1 MGELAS
7 PSVACSG
14 SASLFITMRERSSS
28 PDSNDPNTSPPPARR
43 SRWRPWLLLLA
54 FSVAWKVV
62 VLTLGAAVPRWV
74 IDDSV
79 DHIPLSM
86 QPYANQA
93 RATALALWDGPIERR
108 TLVRLVRVVSV
119 DSARSQAAEECG
131 GKSARVR
138 AYTFFAIPYS
148 DVRTVCGSGI
158 VEYRVFR
165 RWNR

>member
-1 MGELAS
+1 MSRSKSSETIAPSKS
-7 PSVACSG
+7 PA
-14 SASLFITMRERSSS
+14 R
-28 PDSNDPNTSPPPARR
+28 ARR

-54 FSVAWKVV
+54 FSVGWKVV
-62 VLTLGAAVPRWV
+62 VLTLGAALPRWV

-79 DHIPLSM
+79 DHIPVAM
-86 QPYANQA
+86 RAYANQA
-93 RATALALWDGPIERR
+93 RATALGLWDGPIERR

-119 DSARSQAAEECG
+119 DSAQTAGAGECG

-148 DVRTVCGSGI
+148 EVRTVCDRGV

>member
-1 MGELAS
+1 L
-7 PSVACSG
+7 
-14 SASLFITMRERSSS
+14 I
-28 PDSNDPNTSPPPARR
+28 
-43 SRWRPWLLLLA
+43 LLG

-62 VLTLGAAVPRWV
+62 VFTLGAAVPGWV
-74 IDDSV
+74 IDDGIE
-79 DHIPLSM
+79 HIPASM

-119 DSARSQAAEECG
+119 DSATGEAPSRCG

-148 DVRTVCGSGI
+148 EVRTVCDTGV

-165 RWNR
+165 RRR

>member
-1 MGELAS
+1 MH
-7 PSVACSG
+7 
-14 SASLFITMRERSSS
+14 RRSNSS
-28 PDSNDPNTSPPPARR
+28 DSNGSNTSPRSTRR
-43 SRWRPWLLLLA
+43 SRWRPWLLVSA
-54 FSVAWKVV
+54 FSVAWKIV

-93 RATALALWDGPIERR
+93 RTTALALWNGPIERR
-108 TLVRLVRVVSV
+108 TLVRLVRVISV
-119 DSARSQAAEECG
+119 DSARSEATEACG

-148 DVRTVCGSGI
+148 DVRTVCGSGV